1 MISWQCKF
9 FSELTN
15 LELYKILQLRNE
27 VFIVEQNCVYQDCDD
42 KDLKAYHLAAWD
54 DEKLVAYTRLFDK
67 EIFYPNAASIGR
79 VLTSPSARGKNL
91 GKELMLHSIGK
102 IYELFGKIPIRISA
116 QLYLKRFYESF
127 DFIQQGEVYLEDG
140 IEHIA
145 MIKAFTIKEK
155 IKRYHFF

>member
-9 FSELTN
+9 FSELNN

-42 KDLKAYHLAAWD
+42 KDLKAYHLAAWNN
-54 DEKLVAYTRLFDK
+54 EKLVAYTRLFDK
-67 EIFYPNAASIGR
+67 GIFYPNSASIGR
-79 VLTSPSARGKNL
+79 VLTSPTARRRNL
-91 GKELMLHSIGK
+91 GKQLMTNSIEEV
-102 IYELFGKIPIRISA
+102 YHLFGNVPIKIGA

-127 DFIQQGEVYLEDG
+127 SFVQTGGVYLEDG

-145 MIKAFTIKEK
+145 MIKKF
-155 IKRYHFF
+155 